1 MHSLL
6 KFYGLEQK
14 KKKKEKVERNQS
26 SKVCKA
32 LVVNCMEEM
41 DAMALIIQDLERET
55 FETFGYSRNW
65 RAEFSTLLQ

>member
-6 KFYGLEQK
+6 KFYDLEQK
-14 KKKKEKVERNQS
+14 DRKKEKVDRNQS
-26 SKVCKA
+26 SKECKA
-32 LVVNCMEEM
+32 LVVNCMTE
-41 DAMALIIQDLERET
+41 ATALIIQDLERET